1 MSLSTARLDRFIS
14 EHCNISRKSV
24 RLMLA
29 KKRITVD
36 DYIADDISQRIDK
49 FSKITL
55 DGNVLQENK
64 ALYIMQNKPIGVVSA
79 TIDKQH
85 KTVIDVLEEQNLL
98 ANESNEEKEHL
109 HIVGRL
115 DLNTSGLLLLTN
127 DSRWSERLT
136 SPEYK
141 VEKCYQVSLN
151 NPLTDDYEQAFA
163 DGMYF
168 AFENITTKP
177 AKFKIIANSTTE
189 QGNEYIAEVKLTEG
203 RYHQIKRMFGRFRNP
218 VIGLHRQAIGNL
230 LLDDKLALGQSR
242 FLTEVE
248 VLGIFKKSAQEPKS

>member
-14 EHCNISRKSV
+14 EHCRISRRAV

-29 KKRITVD
+29 QKRIAVD
-36 DYIADDISQRIDK
+36 NCIADDIGLRINK

-55 DGNVLQENK
+55 DDDILQDNQ
-64 ALYIMQNKPIGVVSA
+64 ALYIMLNKPIGVVSA
-79 TIDKQH
+79 TIDKLH
-85 KTVIDVLEEQNLL
+85 KTVIDLLEEQDVFFD
-98 ANESNEEKEHL
+98 ESSEEKERL

-136 SPEYK
+136 SPEHK
-141 VEKCYQVSLN
+141 VEKCYRVTLKNS
-151 NPLTDDYEQAFA
+151 LTDDYVDAFA

-168 AFENITTKP
+168 SFENITTKP
-177 AKFKIIANSTTE
+177 AKFKIIANKTSD
-189 QGNEYIAEVKLTEG
+189 QGNEYVAEVKLIEG

-230 LLDDKLALGQSR
+230 FLDENLASGKSRLLTD
-242 FLTEVE
+242 VE
-248 VLGIFKKSAQEPKS
+248 VLGIFTKQQT